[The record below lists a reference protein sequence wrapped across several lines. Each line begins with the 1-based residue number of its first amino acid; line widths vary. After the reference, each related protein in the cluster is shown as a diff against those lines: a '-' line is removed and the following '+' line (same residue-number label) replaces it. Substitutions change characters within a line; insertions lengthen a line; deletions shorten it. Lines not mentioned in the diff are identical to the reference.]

1 MEDIGRLHGAALG
14 FLEPE
19 AVVTSEPEVLLIL
32 ALAGAVQLFW
42 PYLVRLLAHSNS
54 GLGLTRREIEVLSCV
69 AGGGT
74 NAEIGA
80 LLGIAPG
87 TVKKHLDRIYEKL
100 GVGTRTEAVLTAIGL
115 PHAWEVTLGSGGVRS
130 RGPFVGRKAR

>member
-1 MEDIGRLHGAALG
+1 MEDTGRRDGAALG

-19 AVVTSEPEVLLIL
+19 AVVTKEPEVLFVL
-32 ALAGAVQLFW
+32 ALAGAVQFFW
-42 PYLVRLLAHSNS
+42 PYVVRLLGHSNP
-54 GLGLTRREIEVLSCV
+54 GLGLTRREIEVLACV
-69 AGGGT
+69 AGGRT

-100 GVGTRTEAVLTAIGL
+100 GVGTRTEAVLAAIGL
-115 PHAWEVTLGSGGVRS
+115 PHAWEVTRGSDGSPPR
-130 RGPFVGRKAR
+130 PFVSGKAR